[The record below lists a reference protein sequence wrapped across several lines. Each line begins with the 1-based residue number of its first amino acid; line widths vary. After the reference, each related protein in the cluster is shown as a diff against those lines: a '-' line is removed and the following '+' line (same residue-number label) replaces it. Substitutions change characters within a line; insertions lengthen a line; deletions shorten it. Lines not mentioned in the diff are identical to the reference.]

1 MPNKLNKKLSQNEF
15 YCVKCRKRTKGE
27 DICVKV
33 LKNKKIKGGVP
44 SLVADCVKCETV
56 LYKFIKKNK
65 KDSMIKK
72 FGKC

>member
-1 MPNKLNKKLSQNEF
+1 MPNKLKKKLSQNEF
-15 YCVKCRKRTKGE
+15 YCVKCRKRTKGD

-44 SLVADCVKCETV
+44 SLVADCAKCQTV
-56 LYKFIKKNK
+56 LYKFIKQNK